1 MSDPRTPTPEN
12 IPVHEGRPSI
22 WERISFIWLIPI
34 VALVVAL
41 GAAWNN
47 YNSQGP
53 LIEITFENAAGVKA
67 DETELRF
74 RDIRVGLVEEVGFS
88 EDLKQVQVSVRV
100 AKELSPFID
109 ASAVF
114 WIVRPEV
121 SAQGVTGLD
130 TVLSGV
136 YIQGAWD
143 GTPEGFR
150 TAFEGQSNPPL
161 LDSGREG
168 ISFTLRSTDSLPT
181 ANTPILYKGVQVGQ
195 VAGAEIN
202 ADGSGV
208 TAPAVIYEPF
218 TQLVTSGTRFWD
230 VSGFSFSLGASG
242 ARLNFDSFA
251 SLISGG
257 VTFETMGSGGDP
269 LTDAAVFELFPSEET
284 ARDDFLVEGDGDD
297 SSVTLTMIFEQNL
310 AGLTPGAPV
319 ELGGLRVGEVTSL
332 TGIVDADRFGDDDV
346 RLLTTMRINPS
357 RIGLG
362 EEAGDDDLLDFL
374 SRRVADGLRGQLT
387 NASLLTGA
395 LKIRLIDVEGAEDA
409 TLDLDA
415 DPYPVL
421 PTTEADITDVA
432 TSAQGVLQRVND
444 LPIEEVMQSA
454 IGFLDN
460 ATALVGSQAL
470 QDAPEEL
477 RGILSAARGVVEGEE
492 LQAIPGQVSVVLRD
506 LEQISGKL
514 NTIVTEIERRNV
526 IDQLIG
532 AIASVEEAAGG
543 LPGIVEQAGAI
554 LDDAEE
560 VSIKTLAD
568 RTTSLIAAAEA
579 LIDQPSTRALPQEL
593 NEALEQLNLT
603 LAELRE
609 GGLVNNANATL
620 ASARD
625 AASAVEEATGLLPG
639 IAEQLRSVANQAGA
653 TLSTYGRE
661 SQFSRET
668 SAALRQIEAAAS
680 AIERLARAIER
691 NPNSLIL
698 GR

>member
-1 MSDPRTPTPEN
+1 MPDPRTPTPEN
-12 IPVHEGRPSI
+12 LPVEEGRPSI
-22 WERISFIWLIPI
+22 WARISVIWLIPV

-67 DETELRF
+67 NETELRF

-88 EDLKQVQVSVRV
+88 EDLQQVQVSVRV
-100 AKELSPFID
+100 SKDLSAFID

-150 TAFEGQSNPPL
+150 TSFEGRSTPPL
-161 LDSGREG
+161 LGMDRKGVQ
-168 ISFTLRSTDSLPT
+168 FTLRSVESLPS
-181 ANTPILYKGVQVGQ
+181 ANTPILFKGVEVGQ
-195 VAGAEIN
+195 VAAAQIN
-202 ADGSGV
+202 PDGSGV
-208 TAPAVIYEPF
+208 TASAVIYDPF
-218 TQLVTSGTRFWD
+218 SELVTTSTRFWD

-242 ARLNFDSFA
+242 ARLNFNSFA

-257 VTFETMGSGGDP
+257 VTFETLGSGGAP
-269 LTDAAVFELFPSEET
+269 LTEGLVFELFPGEDA
-284 ARDDFLVEGDGDD
+284 ARDDFLVEGEGDD

-310 AGLTPGAPV
+310 SGLTPGAPV

-332 TGIVDADRFGDDDV
+332 TGIVNTQRFGDDNV
-346 RLLTTMRINPS
+346 RLLTTMRISPS

-362 EEAGDDDLLDFL
+362 EDADDEELLDFL
-374 SRRVADGLRGQLT
+374 SRRVAEGLRGQLT

-395 LKIRLIDVEGAEDA
+395 LKVRLIDVEEPDDQ
-409 TLDLDA
+409 TLDVAA
-415 DPYPVL
+415 DPYPIM
-421 PTTEADITDVA
+421 PTTEAEITDVA
-432 TSAQGVLQRVND
+432 ASAQGVLQRVND

-454 IGFLDN
+454 ISFLDN

-470 QDAPEEL
+470 QEAPEEL

-492 LQAIPGQVSVVLRD
+492 LQAIPGQVSVVLKD
-506 LEQISGKL
+506 LEQISGRL
-514 NTIVTEIERRNV
+514 STIVAEIERKNV
-526 IDQLIG
+526 VDQLMS
-532 AIASVEEAAGG
+532 AIASVERAANG
-543 LPGIVEQAGAI
+543 LPGILEQASAI
-554 LDDAEE
+554 LDDAED
-560 VSIKTLAD
+560 VSLKTLAD
-568 RTTSLIAAAEA
+568 RTTTLLAAAEA

-609 GGLVNNANATL
+609 GGLVENANATL

-653 TLSTYGRE
+653 TLSSYGRE